1 MLLFQGRAVSPLYAL
16 SILQEALKS
25 VRCHGDER
33 QEQEELST
41 SPNRHMPKQGQIA
54 KGHCPKVMLDFKM
67 ELWPCYSMLYNFDK
81 SEFCYSKLYTQM

>member
-1 MLLFQGRAVSPLYAL
+1 MLLFQGRAVSPSYAL
-16 SILQEALKS
+16 SVLQEALKS

-54 KGHCPKVMLDFKM
+54 KGHCPKVMLNFKM

>member
-16 SILQEALKS
+16 SVLPETLKS

-54 KGHCPKVMLDFKM
+54 KRHCPKVMLDFKI
-67 ELWPCYSMLYNFDK
+67 ELWPCYSTL
-81 SEFCYSKLYTQM
+81 